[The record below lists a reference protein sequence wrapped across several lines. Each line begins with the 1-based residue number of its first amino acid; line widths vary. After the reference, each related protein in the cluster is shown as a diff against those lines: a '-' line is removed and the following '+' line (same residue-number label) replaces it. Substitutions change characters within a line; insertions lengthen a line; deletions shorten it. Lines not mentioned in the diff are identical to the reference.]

1 MLAKAGIL
9 SLREI
14 TGMNM
19 TVEDLKSGTRA
30 HMPDLS
36 WSQVRETML
45 MLELAAGQIE
55 SAMKDSNSSVDVLTD
70 SFTTMAGYLHMIS
83 STLTTLPD
91 EGMVGDTKQN
101 MLEAAG
107 NVTGMVH
114 QSIMA
119 FQFYD
124 KLSQRLG
131 HVCHSLAALNELV
144 GNQHRLFNPQE
155 WVALQ
160 EKIRSKYTTVEEK
173 AMFDAVINGMPVH
186 EALEKYMSEMKDK
199 GSDIDLF

>member
-1 MLAKAGIL
+1 
-9 SLREI
+9 
-14 TGMNM
+14 MNM
-19 TVEDLKSGTRA
+19 TDEAIRGGTRA
-30 HMPDLS
+30 HLPDLA

-45 MLELAAGQIE
+45 LLELATGQIE

-83 STLTTLPD
+83 STLGTLPD
-91 EGMVGDTKQN
+91 EGEVGETKKN
-101 MLEAAG
+101 VLDAATH
-107 NVTGMVH
+107 VTGMVH

-124 KLSQRLG
+124 KLTQRLA
-131 HVCHSLAALNELV
+131 HVSHSLAALNELV
-144 GNQHRLFNPQE
+144 GDQQRIFSPPE

-160 EKIRSKYTTVEEK
+160 EKIKSKYTTVDER
-173 AMFDAVINGMPVH
+173 AMFDAVMSGVPVR
-186 EALEKYMSEMKDK
+186 EALEQYMSERKDK

>member
-1 MLAKAGIL
+1 MTEKAKKG
-9 SLREI
+9 
-14 TGMNM
+14 
-19 TVEDLKSGTRA
+19 GTHA
-30 HMPDLS
+30 HMPDLD

-45 MLELAAGQIE
+45 MLELATGQVE

-83 STLTTLPD
+83 GILASLPD
-91 EGMVGDTKQN
+91 EGEVGDTKKN
-101 MLEAAG
+101 ALEAA
-107 NVTGMVH
+107 NHVTGMVH
-114 QSIMA
+114 QSIIA

-124 KLSQRLG
+124 KLTQRLG

-144 GNQHRLFNPQE
+144 GDQQRIFSPQE

-160 EKIRSKYTTVEEK
+160 QKIRSKYTTVDEC
-173 AMFDAVINGMPVH
+173 AMFDAVMAGMPVKL
-186 EALEKYMSEMKDK
+186 ALEQYVSEMKDK